1 MTGSGWLQLAEYIK
15 GGYEASVGLPIDV
28 EHYIDLVYNQ
38 WGSKKSMEL
47 VGSSARVRVIMT
59 THGQFSSAT
68 RGYLLL

>member
-1 MTGSGWLQLAEYIK
+1 M
-15 GGYEASVGLPIDV
+15 GLPIDV

-59 THGQFSSAT
+59 THGHVQ
-68 RGYLLL
+68 